1 MFEKKYVMSQEE
13 NIFWAKRNLVDYIW
27 KSANLE
33 GIGVTFPETQTI
45 VEGISIQG
53 KSIDDINSI
62 VQLKH
67 GWQMVFESIN
77 EELDLAYIKKL
88 HLIIGKMTVINSG
101 TLRMDEVRIAGSS
114 YIPPIPTEALAE
126 KKIREILSSGREWTE
141 IALNLM
147 LYLTKSQLFYDGNK
161 RTAQIAANQIMIHG
175 GAGILA
181 VPVEKQPEFFTHL
194 VCYYETG
201 KAKDIK
207 TFLYETS
214 IGGFNKEITAQPPI
228 NKAQFSDTINIINS
242 DGKPE
247 TITREALAMRI
258 LDGDTVQ
265 IIKQNQH

>member
-1 MFEKKYVMSQEE
+1 MFEKKYGMSQEE

-161 RTAQIAANQIMIHG
+161 RIAMLAANKLLIQHG
-175 GAGILA
+175 CGVLS
-181 VPVEKQPEFFTHL
+181 VSQDQFEKFFTL
-194 VCYYETG
+194 LISYYEDEAQADAL
-201 KAKDIK
+201 KK
-207 TFLYETS
+207 FLYE
-214 IGGFNKEITAQPPI
+214 NC
-228 NKAQFSDTINIINS
+228 
-242 DGKPE
+242 
-247 TITREALAMRI
+247 
-258 LDGDTVQ
+258 LDGFRGKVSD
-265 IIKQNQH
+265 